1 MYKIKCTGLNKNYG
15 EKDEIRL
22 VADHFLSTGIKR
34 NWFEVISYEGSALP
48 DSKWAMKKQLM
59 NIERDIKILEL
70 KKKLLKERLKRKV
83 F

>member
-1 MYKIKCTGLNKNYG
+1 
-15 EKDEIRL
+15 
-22 VADHFLSTGIKR
+22 
-34 NWFEVISYEGSALP
+34 
-48 DSKWAMKKQLM
+48 MKKQLM